1 MNEIDMVLKEKD
13 GCKTLKRLLENY
25 EKICEQDLIKLSKVF
40 FIILMDNRVKYLEK
54 KDIER
59 FIEIIDK
66 NYIPNLFQQIQI
78 FIKKDSYAL
87 ESKPL
92 KNILY
97 KYFIERYYLHDGV
110 KDFCFDKESSKKKK
124 LISIDKQKIYFET
137 IKNTGMIRPLQKLKL
152 FSSMAMFFHKN
163 IAQDIK
169 KYVDVYNENMNKKY
183 EDVDFAW
190 NFNFQHEIM
199 NLNSGIEIINK
210 TRECLINE
218 INGFLNKSDS
228 TESYLPIVSINNN
241 CGKIDFKSNNF
252 KYYILVKYSSILN
265 KALKKESFEEII
277 LTRNL
282 FSKKESYF
290 FDKIIKFIEMDM
302 LYDALKESIIFI
314 ESTLRDSLTELN
326 KEILEYDISA
336 VKEKKENFIR
346 FMKYIEEKQKNWK
359 ENDLL
364 LDISYLT
371 VSYNDFI
378 DNYSLGDVQVK
389 SNLMNTLINNSVQEK
404 LLREE
409 DLFFL
414 KFLLLND
421 NGEGLNLRNNIIHGL
436 KNEFDFYEM
445 EVKENNK
452 LIFKLTIFYI
462 LACIISIK
470 RKGP

>member
-1 MNEIDMVLKEKD
+1 MNEIDMVLKEED

-169 KYVDVYNENMNKKY
+169 KYVDLYNENMNKKY

-265 KALKKESFEEII
+265 KALKKESLEEII

-290 FDKIIKFIEMDM
+290 FDKIIKFTEMDM

-314 ESTLRDSLTELN
+314 ESTLRDSLTKLN

-336 VKEKKENFIR
+336 VKEKK
-346 FMKYIEEKQKNWK
+346 K
-359 ENDLL
+359 
-364 LDISYLT
+364 IS
-371 VSYNDFI
+371 
-378 DNYSLGDVQVK
+378 
-389 SNLMNTLINNSVQEK
+389 
-404 LLREE
+404 
-409 DLFFL
+409 
-414 KFLLLND
+414 
-421 NGEGLNLRNNIIHGL
+421 
-436 KNEFDFYEM
+436 
-445 EVKENNK
+445 
-452 LIFKLTIFYI
+452 
-462 LACIISIK
+462 
-470 RKGP
+470 